1 MVVVINV
8 DACPFLGFS
17 EWNCHPEDTRVSD
30 FWLVTCCPCSTSL
43 WLLPMWILLH
53 SLGVICYD
61 MSVLSEGQKITSRI
75 CLMNSQSTFL
85 NFTSF
90 YINELVI
97 LSKAYKPDNFESQN
111 SLKRRLTNIQ
121 GLYINFI
128 GWVFFLESNYPD
140 ILA

>member
-1 MVVVINV
+1 
-8 DACPFLGFS
+8 
-17 EWNCHPEDTRVSD
+17 
-30 FWLVTCCPCSTSL
+30 
-43 WLLPMWILLH
+43 
-53 SLGVICYD
+53 
-61 MSVLSEGQKITSRI
+61 
-75 CLMNSQSTFL
+75 MNSQSTFL

-111 SLKRRLTNIQ
+111 SLKRCLTNIQ

>member
-1 MVVVINV
+1 
-8 DACPFLGFS
+8 
-17 EWNCHPEDTRVSD
+17 
-30 FWLVTCCPCSTSL
+30 
-43 WLLPMWILLH
+43 
-53 SLGVICYD
+53 
-61 MSVLSEGQKITSRI
+61 
-75 CLMNSQSTFL
+75 MNSQSTFL

-128 GWVFFLESNYPD
+128 GWVFFFESNYPD

>member
-1 MVVVINV
+1 
-8 DACPFLGFS
+8 
-17 EWNCHPEDTRVSD
+17 
-30 FWLVTCCPCSTSL
+30 
-43 WLLPMWILLH
+43 
-53 SLGVICYD
+53 
-61 MSVLSEGQKITSRI
+61 
-75 CLMNSQSTFL
+75 MNSQSTFL

-128 GWVFFLESNYPD
+128 GWVSFLESNYPD

>member
-1 MVVVINV
+1 
-8 DACPFLGFS
+8 
-17 EWNCHPEDTRVSD
+17 
-30 FWLVTCCPCSTSL
+30 
-43 WLLPMWILLH
+43 
-53 SLGVICYD
+53 
-61 MSVLSEGQKITSRI
+61 
-75 CLMNSQSTFL
+75 MNSQSTFL

-97 LSKAYKPDNFESQN
+97 LSKAYKPDTFESQN

>member
-1 MVVVINV
+1 
-8 DACPFLGFS
+8 
-17 EWNCHPEDTRVSD
+17 
-30 FWLVTCCPCSTSL
+30 
-43 WLLPMWILLH
+43 
-53 SLGVICYD
+53 
-61 MSVLSEGQKITSRI
+61 
-75 CLMNSQSTFL
+75 MNSQSTFL

-128 GWVFFLESNYPD
+128 GWVFLLESNYPD